1 MGENIF
7 SDRTMQTATKRT
19 GCIWTT
25 TEQALLR
32 HPETSGRKIHIHLN
46 LPRELINSEFFPA
59 GDIPHWIM

>member
-32 HPETSGRKIHIHLN
+32 HPETSGRKIHIH
-46 LPRELINSEFFPA
+46 
-59 GDIPHWIM
+59 